1 MGELESG
8 IMVRAMIVD
17 QGEYFRL
24 GIGQSLG
31 SEKDID
37 VVGDFGEVA
46 AATAKLEQLDP
57 QVVLMS
63 VDMRE
68 MSGFQACEK
77 VT

>member
-57 QVVLMS
+57 QVV
-63 VDMRE
+63 
-68 MSGFQACEK
+68 
-77 VT
+77 